1 MAMYFQVDICINPLV
16 FSSLHYTSHFGFF
29 QNLSNVKASD
39 LNQKGT
45 HGYDNHLQSM
55 KPIFFARGPNIKT
68 NYSASPFNSVDIYS
82 LVAEL
87 LGVTPGPHNGT
98 LDNTKDFI
106 IYDTVYSGASVAKGV
121 YVLYL
126 FALGRLIS
134 M

>member
-1 MAMYFQVDICINPLV
+1 
-16 FSSLHYTSHFGFF
+16 
-29 QNLSNVKASD
+29 
-39 LNQKGT
+39 
-45 HGYDNHLQSM
+45 M
-55 KPIFFARGPNIKT
+55 KPIFFARGPNIKA

-106 IYDTVYSGASVAKGV
+106 IYDTVYSGASIAEGV

-126 FALGRLIS
+126 FTLGMLIS